1 MATKVERKKRNKKK
15 KYNYIDASMTK
26 RFISY
31 IIDWY
36 VGALCTAIPI
46 AITSQKLTN
55 TMLNQNI
62 VEFEQ
67 PYGIISGVIAV
78 LFAIFYFVIVPTYI
92 YPGQT
97 VGKRICKIKIVK
109 NNNEPVTIKNMLL
122 RQLLGIIVI
131 EGVLVTASAIWHEVI
146 TIITQINFVTPLMY
160 AGFVVTAVSILLYLF
175 KGEHRALHDY
185 IGSTK
190 VVSCN

>member
-67 PYGIISGVIAV
+67 PYGIISGVIAI

-92 YPGQT
+92 YP
-97 VGKRICKIKIVK
+97 
-109 NNNEPVTIKNMLL
+109 
-122 RQLLGIIVI
+122 RQ
-131 EGVLVTASAIWHEVI
+131 
-146 TIITQINFVTPLMY
+146 
-160 AGFVVTAVSILLYLF
+160 
-175 KGEHRALHDY
+175 
-185 IGSTK
+185 
-190 VVSCN
+190 